1 MASADQARHVDSTM
15 TRIGEESFQ
24 FGKEIGPAK
33 MAAGKQAEI
42 PWCLPAVGNAYF
54 DETGIMACA

>member
-1 MASADQARHVDSTM
+1 M

-42 PWCLPAVGNAYF
+42 PWCLPAIGNAYF